1 MIDTAHLDEIPVF
14 GLALGTRT
22 LNCLKRAGIRTA
34 GELKMCEAK
43 DLLDIRQF
51 GPACLVEVE
60 LALKELG
67 LELVKPDFRARR

>member
-1 MIDTAHLDEIPVF
+1 MINTAHLDEIPVTS
-14 GLALGTRT
+14 LALGTRA

-60 LALKELG
+60 WALDELG
-67 LELVKPDFRARR
+67 LELVKPDFKARR